1 MVVFITTGAL
11 LVCSLSN
18 FPSCF
23 HWLCSPL
30 RFTYFIVSLRF
41 WSTVMGGG
49 FCSTSAAA
57 VGSIQFWRT
66 VPAYRYA
73 CPDLLLQRQSSAKWI
88 PRHLKWPV
96 CSPPRLSNGTA
107 GILWGWNGRSSLV
120 AASFAWLHF
129 FEMGVVR
136 VLLLLL
142 LMLLK
147 LSFTYI
153 WTAVVRGWVW
163 GCRERE

>member
-1 MVVFITTGAL
+1 MLFWFALCPISPAAFTGCVHHYDSLIL
-11 LVCSLSN
+11 L
-18 FPSCF
+18 F
-23 HWLCSPL
+23 HYDSGAQSW
-30 RFTYFIVSLRF
+30 V
-41 WSTVMGGG
+41 GGG
-49 FCSTSAAA
+49 VCSTSAAA
-57 VGSIQFWRT
+57 VGSIQFWRP

-88 PRHLKWPV
+88 PRHLRWPV